1 MHAVVRRYEGID
13 RSSVDEIKRRGNDE
27 LVPLIRE
34 APGFIAHFVL
44 WAEDGTMISTSV
56 FEDRNA
62 AEESNR
68 QVVERIGNSL
78 ASLFPRPQVTSG
90 DVLLHTLGTSGAR

>member
-13 RSSVDEIKRRGNDE
+13 PGSVEEIKRRGNEE

-34 APGFIAHFVL
+34 APGFVAHFVI
-44 WAEDGTMISTSV
+44 WAGDGTMLSTSV
-56 FEDRNA
+56 FEDRAA

-68 QVVERIGNSL
+68 KVVERIGSSL
-78 ASLFPRPQVTSG
+78 TSLMPQPQVTSG
-90 DVLLHTLGTSGAR
+90 DVLLHTIGAASAR

>member
-1 MHAVVRRYEGID
+1 MHAVVRRYEGIGS
-13 RSSVDEIKRRGNDE
+13 SSVDEIMRRGNDE

-34 APGFIAHFVL
+34 APGFVAHFVM
-44 WAEDGTMISTSV
+44 WSEDGTMISTSV
-56 FEDRNA
+56 FEDRAA

-68 QVVERIGNSL
+68 QVVERIGSSL

-90 DVLLHTLGTSGAR
+90 DVLLHTMGAAGGR